1 MIGIIKETGEEIILR
16 GPFKESIDRYWG
28 EFGSKNRF
36 FRKDE
41 IEIPQID
48 VEAFKKEF
56 KALMKKYYADIYWAC
71 GPCSDLFGVN
81 DLHVEVSFNDI
92 KSIRLDI
99 L

>member
-1 MIGIIKETGEEIILR
+1 MIGIIKATGEEIVLR
-16 GPFKESIDRYWG
+16 GPWEKSVDRYWG

-56 KALMKKYYADIYWAC
+56 KALMKKYYADIHWAC
-71 GPCSDLFGVN
+71 DPSSDLLGIY
-81 DLHVEVSFNDI
+81 DLHLEVSFNDR
-92 KSIRLDI
+92 KSIRLDD
-99 L
+99 